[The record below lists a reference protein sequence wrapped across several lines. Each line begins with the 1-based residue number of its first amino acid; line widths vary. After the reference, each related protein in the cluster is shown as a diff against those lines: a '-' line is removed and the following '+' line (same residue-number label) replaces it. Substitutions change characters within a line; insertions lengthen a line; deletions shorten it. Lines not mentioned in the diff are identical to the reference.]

1 MVKYSILSNNR
12 RSKLHAVID
21 CLFFFFCSLEIL
33 ICGTNYSEELYG
45 IKNEDQ
51 AFEVDNKDFKLHNLY
66 YVYKYLCSSSL
77 HAKSL
82 AGNCDQYS
90 L

>member
-1 MVKYSILSNNR
+1 MEQTTLKSFMVK
-12 RSKLHAVID
+12 
-21 CLFFFFCSLEIL
+21 
-33 ICGTNYSEELYG
+33 
-45 IKNEDQ
+45 KNEDQ